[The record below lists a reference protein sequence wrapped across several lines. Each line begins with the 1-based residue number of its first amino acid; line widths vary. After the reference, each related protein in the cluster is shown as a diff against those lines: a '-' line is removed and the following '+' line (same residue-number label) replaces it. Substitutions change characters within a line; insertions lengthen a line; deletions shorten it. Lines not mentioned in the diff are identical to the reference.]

1 MQLTRTNS
9 RAKLWSKHNV
19 LCRDAARDA
28 GTKIFAIILGIMFL
42 LMAVTRA
49 TVNNRFDP
57 GKYIGA
63 SPTAVKTQRLEKDGS
78 KTTIIDDRAQRTHVE
93 VHEGAGVYRIT
104 VIDKSTPAS
113 SRRLG
118 THKHGE
124 QVGSMGATIS
134 DENVPG
140 VGHVTTIER
149 NSNLPVD
156 YLLIAAG
163 FLAAIMATVFG
174 NALSKENEHLELA
187 WTKPTFRE
195 RYALTAIGV
204 DVAAIVASFALA
216 ICVMIAM
223 GSLFGIPHLVTSA
236 QTLLVAAV
244 ALLFPLSW
252 YALMQG
258 MTASLRRASG
268 LILGLSWPVA
278 FALPALAPLKWS
290 LQPVLQFLDTFNPV
304 AYFTR
309 DASDGAISNT
319 ALTFI
324 HSSSI
329 STDAVMLSTLTLLGL
344 TVAIV
349 QWRRLEA

>member
-1 MQLTRTNS
+1 MYYVERLR
-9 RAKLWSKHNV
+9 V
-19 LCRDAARDA
+19 LR
-28 GTKIFAIILGIMFL
+28 GLKIYAIILGLVFL
-42 LMAVTRA
+42 LMVVLR
-49 TVNNRFDP
+49 VSLNKQLDP
-57 GKYIGA
+57 GKYIGT
-63 SPTAVKTQRLEKDGS
+63 SPTAVKTARVEKDGS

-93 VHEGAGVYRIT
+93 IHEGAGVYRMT
-104 VIDKSTPAS
+104 LIDKSNPAS
-113 SRRLG
+113 SKRLG

-124 QVGSMGATIS
+124 QVGSMGANIS

-156 YLLIAAG
+156 YLLIAAS
-163 FLAAIMATVFG
+163 FLAAIMATVVG

-187 WTKPTFRE
+187 WTKPASPE

-204 DVAAIVASFALA
+204 DVVGILAAFALA
-216 ICVMIAM
+216 ICAMIAM
-223 GSLFGIPHLVTSA
+223 ASLFGIPHLVRSA
-236 QTLLVAAV
+236 QTPLVAAV

-258 MTASLRRASG
+258 MTASLRRGSG

-278 FALPALAPLKWS
+278 FALPALVPLKWS
-290 LQPVLQFLDTFNPV
+290 LQPVLRFLDTFNPV

-329 STDAVMLSTLTLLGL
+329 STDAAMLSLLTLLGL
-344 TVAIV
+344 IAAIM
-349 QWRRLEA
+349 QWRRVEA